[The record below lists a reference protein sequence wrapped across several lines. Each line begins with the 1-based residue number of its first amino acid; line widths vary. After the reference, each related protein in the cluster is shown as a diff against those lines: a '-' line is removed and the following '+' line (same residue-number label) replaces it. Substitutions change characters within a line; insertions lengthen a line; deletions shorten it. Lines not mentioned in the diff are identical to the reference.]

1 MPNLET
7 QQQIDAL
14 QQQRNA
20 LAAQADAKASEALRR
35 RDELAELLAADADD
49 APRARVAARI
59 SALALE
65 QEALAGAIARLDA
78 QMVPLG
84 QQQQRERALDAFQA
98 HEAAIARARAAR
110 DAVVQAVGIFAHQTM
125 PPLLTAYQRASEDLK
140 RAAAGAENA
149 AQSVQMAPP
158 SSLRFVQLGEH
169 LGGAGA
175 NHLLDL
181 IRVLTFWKDQM
192 APPHADSSARATRVA

>member
-14 QQQRNA
+14 QQQRNT

-49 APRARVAARI
+49 ATRARVAARI

-65 QEALAGAIARLDA
+65 QEALAVAIARLDA

-84 QQQQRERALDAFQA
+84 QRQQRERALDAFQA

-110 DAVVQAVGIFAHQTM
+110 DAVVQAVGIFAHHTM
-125 PPLLTAYQRASEDLK
+125 PPLLAAYKRANEELE
-140 RAAAGAENA
+140 RAAAGAKNA
-149 AQSVQMAPP
+149 AQLVHMAPP
-158 SSLRFVQLGEH
+158 SSLRFGQL
-169 LGGAGA
+169 
-175 NHLLDL
+175 
-181 IRVLTFWKDQM
+181 
-192 APPHADSSARATRVA
+192 